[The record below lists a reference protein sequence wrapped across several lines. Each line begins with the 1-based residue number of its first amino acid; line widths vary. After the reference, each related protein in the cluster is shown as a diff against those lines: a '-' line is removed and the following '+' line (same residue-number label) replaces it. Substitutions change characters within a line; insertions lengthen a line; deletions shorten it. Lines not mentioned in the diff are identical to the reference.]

1 MPTPDE
7 AKRTHAVDTLGAVAR
22 DLSHPVATYFRALC
36 DEGLEPDEALYLAA
50 DFARKL
56 LDDIAN
62 PRG

>member
-1 MPTPDE
+1 MPTPEE

-22 DLSHPVATYFRALC
+22 DLSHPVAVYFRSLLE
-36 DEGLEPDEALYLAA
+36 EGLETDEALYLAA

-56 LDDIAN
+56 LDDCN